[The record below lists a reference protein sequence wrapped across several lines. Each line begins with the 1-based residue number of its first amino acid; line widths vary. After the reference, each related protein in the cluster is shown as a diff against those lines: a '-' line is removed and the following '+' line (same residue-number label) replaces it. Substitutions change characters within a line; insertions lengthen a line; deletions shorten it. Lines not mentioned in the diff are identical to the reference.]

1 MTRHDSFG
9 IGIEDHNFQ
18 PRCSSTATV
27 VAIHGSLAAR
37 DGIESIKGSVTKTS
51 VVHFETQHLL
61 VMLGLAFK
69 PLKMAYEPSIL
80 GLRVKAPRDF

>member
-51 VVHFETQHLL
+51 VVHLETQHLL
-61 VMLGLAFK
+61 VNSIAFK